1 MERIRKI
8 PDDSD
13 RVSPD
18 EDDEDMS
25 PYEPTYRDGS
35 AKNECWQARRR
46 ASIRTTSLSRLRA

>member
-1 MERIRKI
+1 MARIRKI
-8 PDDSD
+8 PDDRD

-35 AKNECWQARRR
+35 AKNECWR
-46 ASIRTTSLSRLRA
+46 ADDGR

>member
-25 PYEPTYRDGS
+25 PYEPVSYTHLTLPT
-35 AKNECWQARRR
+35 
-46 ASIRTTSLSRLRA
+46 ILLV

>member
-1 MERIRKI
+1 MIEGRTQGGGEDGAHPQI

-35 AKNECWQARRR
+35 AKNECWRDDDG
-46 ASIRTTSLSRLRA
+46 

>member
-18 EDDEDMS
+18 E
-25 PYEPTYRDGS
+25 PTYRDGS
-35 AKNECWQARRR
+35 AKNDCWRDDDG
-46 ASIRTTSLSRLRA
+46 

>member
-35 AKNECWQARRR
+35 AKNECWRDDDGDDPPKGEDPHADH
-46 ASIRTTSLSRLRA
+46 

>member
-13 RVSPD
+13 RVSP
-18 EDDEDMS
+18 ES

-35 AKNECWQARRR
+35 AKNECWRDDDG
-46 ASIRTTSLSRLRA
+46 

>member
-25 PYEPTYRDGS
+25 YRDGS
-35 AKNECWQARRR
+35 AKNECWRDDDG
-46 ASIRTTSLSRLRA
+46 

>member
-1 MERIRKI
+1 MESISKI

-35 AKNECWQARRR
+35 AKNECWRDDDG
-46 ASIRTTSLSRLRA
+46 

>member
-35 AKNECWQARRR
+35 AKNECWR
-46 ASIRTTSLSRLRA
+46 ADDG